1 MDFEN
6 LEKIQDDEV
15 KRLSENE
22 KNEKENIELGKK
34 DLIANVEKERQ
45 EQKNIL

>member
-1 MDFEN
+1 

-15 KRLSENE
+15 KRLRENE

-34 DLIANVEKERQ
+34 D
-45 EQKNIL
+45 

>member
-1 MDFEN
+1 LDFEN